1 MQEIWNKLVRFCN
14 YQERCK
20 YDVLKKLRALDVP
33 PADSVKWIAKLEAEN
48 LLNEQRFIKL
58 FISGRFRNKKWGK
71 KRIEMELKKRNIPS
85 ESFMLLMQEL
95 LPEEDYQTELE
106 TLAARKWKTIKGENI
121 AVRKQKL
128 FRFLASKGF
137 ESAQISA
144 VLKAIKA

>member
-14 YQERCK
+14 YQERCRN
-20 YDVLKKLRALDVP
+20 DVLKKLRALEVP
-33 PADSVKWIAKLEAEN
+33 PADFNRWIARLEQEN

-71 KRIEMELKKRNIPS
+71 RRIEMELKKRNIS
-85 ESFMLLMQEL
+85 GESFIALMQEL

-128 FRFLASKGF
+128 FRFLLGKGF
-137 ESAQISA
+137 ESSSISA
-144 VLKAIKA
+144 VLKQIKA